1 MGTWTRLNLPG
12 ALYLHQ
18 ELATVTQFS
27 EPQRVASMLD
37 KSAYYHG
44 AAVIPVLED
53 ARCRS
58 IRKLGPLGY
67 VVNDDTFLFIKYT
80 TRARSPWRFTFDQE
94 DIDRC
99 ARMSREYRRL
109 VFGFVCGGDGVCAV
123 DWIQGR
129 ELLGPKASWIAA
141 ARKHNHSYSVWGS
154 NGELK
159 RKVSLAKWPALA
171 FGIDVTESANA
182 A

>member
-1 MGTWTRLNLPG
+1 
-12 ALYLHQ
+12 
-18 ELATVTQFS
+18 
-27 EPQRVASMLD
+27 MLD

-53 ARCRS
+53 SRCRS
-58 IRKLGPLGY
+58 IRKLGTLGY

-80 TRARSPWRFTFDQE
+80 TKARSPWRFTFDQE

-99 ARMSREYRRL
+99 TRMSGEYGRL

-123 DWIQGR
+123 DWTQGS
-129 ELLGPKASWIAA
+129 ELLGMKPSWLAA

-159 RKVSLAKWPALA
+159 RKVSLKRWPALV
-171 FGIDVTESANA
+171 FGIEVAESANA

>member
-1 MGTWTRLNLPG
+1 MGG
-12 ALYLHQ
+12 
-18 ELATVTQFS
+18 
-27 EPQRVASMLD
+27 EPAQVLD

-44 AAVIPVLED
+44 AAIIPILED

-58 IRKLGPLGY
+58 IKRVGSLGY
-67 VVNDDTFLFIKYT
+67 VANEDTFLFIKYT

-99 ARMSREYRRL
+99 TKMAAEHRRL

-123 DWIQGR
+123 NWTQGR
-129 ELLGPKASWIAA
+129 DLLGDKPGWIAA
-141 ARKHNHSYSVWGS
+141 ARKHNHSYSVWGP
-154 NGELK
+154 NGELRRKISLK
-159 RKVSLAKWPALA
+159 RWPGLV
-171 FGIDVTESANA
+171 FEVDVAESANA